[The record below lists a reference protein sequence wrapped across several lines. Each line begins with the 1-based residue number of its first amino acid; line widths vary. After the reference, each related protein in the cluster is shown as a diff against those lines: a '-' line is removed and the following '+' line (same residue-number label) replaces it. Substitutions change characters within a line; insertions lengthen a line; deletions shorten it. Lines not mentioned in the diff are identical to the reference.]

1 MLELKVTIEA
11 PGLSTAINRL
21 ADAIAYSRAPVP
33 LPSTDP
39 ANPTPGAVGGVAP
52 TAGPLAPPAPAAPV
66 TGPTASPSNGAT
78 TNPTQAGFAAPAQ
91 TGAPAAP
98 MAGPTS
104 AFPSNPYP
112 GQAPAAAPGPV
123 APAAPTAA
131 PAQATGVP
139 LAPAPQYT
147 VDQIMQAGATLM
159 DAGKVNELM
168 NLLHSFGV
176 QAVMDL
182 KPEQLGA
189 FATAMRGL
197 GAKI

>member
-104 AFPSNPYP
+104 AFPSSAY
-112 GQAPAAAPGPV
+112 PGPV
-123 APAAPTAA
+123 SPTAPTAP
-131 PAQATGVP
+131 PAQPTGVP

-189 FATAMRGL
+189 FATAMREL